1 MSYLYSNNKAIFSAK
16 MKTLYLTSNLKLNF
30 TENGNQLYKNLL
42 QNLDDSIFK
51 KIDDK
56 PLNQIDFEILL
67 YSLRFVFCTQMNKEN
82 NFYNNILSKNS
93 YKFINDNYIPGS
105 FPFINEF
112 IKSYNDLEE
121 AFKKVIQ
128 NGYYI
133 CKDCGYLY
141 EIPPCTLPYSEGKC
155 PNGHPIGGKGHYCT
169 KKDIRV
175 FPNKDI
181 IKKSNINSSFESI
194 TLAEYRMNYVDKF
207 LKQKPKGIIKGYR
220 FNDFERNDYVN
231 DVHIITYRL
240 LNFILYSY
248 LMVAFI
254 LGFLNEQEM
263 RDFLIENLFPHT
275 LFGIIK
281 KGWELLNKE
290 LIAIGFKNVQ
300 VFLNMTFETISKLI
314 NDLVLVDDLDKLNK
328 FEKEVNDYIISII
341 SNEKNIKKLNKEY
354 DKYNNEL
361 LNSDFQ
367 MLKEIIQQN
376 FDPSCYSKDSF
387 PDLKFYCI
395 SNIYDLN
402 TFTNIF
408 NSNKE
413 NKNKYSLINILIN
426 LDSDLIKNAKKM
438 KYLNNIN
445 KLSNL
450 LLNIY
455 SYKISR
461 ENAKIKT
468 LQEELGYIINN
479 FNEMNKQKTWTEQE
493 FIDEYIIPFQKSWDE
508 IKNKA
513 VQYKCRILRD
523 LDKDE
528 KPLNI
533 NINNTLNYFL
543 VDDGDKEGGMF
554 LASAYSN
561 FIDWQNQFIDE
572 IISKNN
578 MKGILNSY
586 VSQLEKQVNI
596 QDATESEILNIDDE
610 IYSFLNVLISECSM
624 RNIFNKNDKTINY
637 QKYNDIIYNY
647 DLIEEELG
655 KRLIPYLKK
664 FKKDKIKFVTYFY
677 EGFRGKNSTVLV
689 DFNAKY
695 AQRELT
701 DDEKNFINKILK
713 INNNSN
719 FINDIFSSLQILMNE
734 ILKENYNQNYLLFDI
749 IEKLPKYI
757 ILNEQLIKLIKDRYV
772 EHKEKS
778 FIINSLFSIFE
789 YFEDLCWDEI
799 QKNIPID
806 YMLELP
812 KNVKKIIYNYFN
824 TISFEK
830 KIITR
835 FNLSEALR
843 KLISRSIAGSRQ
855 EIDIKSD
862 SELKLY
868 INREDLWSQEILND
882 ELFVKEVDKIF
893 NPQIKVGH
901 CFCLYKLLKNNDINL
916 DEILKEE
923 KEEKPNKENM
933 DNNDKNLIEDESD
946 KKSEKENKEK
956 NNLDESEFSHKSLL
970 KMDNKSNNEDEE
982 EEEEMNLYHKN
993 ENKKNIINQI
1003 NINSRNSQD
1012 NRINLGIKGQNSERN
1027 NLMGNNNN
1035 TGEFNNDNNLNQNGP
1050 TSNYNQIVCYRKQ
1063 ALRGSEIDYNDND
1076 NKKENKT
1083 HRNKTSIKGKMFCN
1097 KCKCNCLIF

>member
-1 MSYLYSNNKAIFSAK
+1 MDI
-16 MKTLYLTSNLKLNF
+16 
-30 TENGNQLYKNLL
+30 
-42 QNLDDSIFK
+42 
-51 KIDDK
+51 
-56 PLNQIDFEILL
+56 
-67 YSLRFVFCTQMNKEN
+67 R
-82 NFYNNILSKNS
+82 
-93 YKFINDNYIPGS
+93 
-105 FPFINEF
+105 
-112 IKSYNDLEE
+112 
-121 AFKKVIQ
+121 
-128 NGYYI
+128 YYI

-376 FDPSCYSKDSF
+376 FDPSCYSKESF

-445 KLSNL
+445 QLSNL

-610 IYSFLNVLISECSM
+610 IYSFLNELISECSM

-789 YFEDLCWDEI
+789 YFEDFILI
-799 QKNIPID
+799 Q
-806 YMLELP
+806 
-812 KNVKKIIYNYFN
+812 FH
-824 TISFEK
+824 S
-830 KIITR
+830 R
-835 FNLSEALR
+835 R
-843 KLISRSIAGSRQ
+843 K
-855 EIDIKSD
+855 
-862 SELKLY
+862 
-868 INREDLWSQEILND
+868 
-882 ELFVKEVDKIF
+882 
-893 NPQIKVGH
+893 
-901 CFCLYKLLKNNDINL
+901 
-916 DEILKEE
+916 
-923 KEEKPNKENM
+923 
-933 DNNDKNLIEDESD
+933 
-946 KKSEKENKEK
+946 
-956 NNLDESEFSHKSLL
+956 
-970 KMDNKSNNEDEE
+970 
-982 EEEEMNLYHKN
+982 
-993 ENKKNIINQI
+993 
-1003 NINSRNSQD
+1003 
-1012 NRINLGIKGQNSERN
+1012 
-1027 NLMGNNNN
+1027 
-1035 TGEFNNDNNLNQNGP
+1035 
-1050 TSNYNQIVCYRKQ
+1050 
-1063 ALRGSEIDYNDND
+1063 
-1076 NKKENKT
+1076 
-1083 HRNKTSIKGKMFCN
+1083 
-1097 KCKCNCLIF
+1097 